1 MSRKLIAE
9 QPVLSDGR
17 DGRCSRANRLIQ
29 LVSERLIVGRVQ
41 IRRVR
46 INMAELIRICTKTI
60 GGLILLIV
68 LLIARVR
75 CRHRHLLVLAYL
87 ILIVLMMLLL
97 LLVLLLIQIRVSR
110 IPHGKQAVLRICIQY
125 SLLLLLLL
133 LLAAY
138 LLISGVRIRNRG
150 RTTRRRSMRLLSLRW
165 LTAVDFNVVATIA
178 QQTAV
183 VCLVLVL
190 IQPRLML
197 LLDSRGRAQLV
208 GLRKKAVAE

>member
-75 CRHRHLLVLAYL
+75 GRRLLVLADL

-97 LLVLLLIQIRVSR
+97 LLVLLLIQIRVSGR

>member
-75 CRHRHLLVLAYL
+75 GRRLLVLADL

>member
-1 MSRKLIAE
+1 
-9 QPVLSDGR
+9 
-17 DGRCSRANRLIQ
+17 
-29 LVSERLIVGRVQ
+29 
-41 IRRVR
+41 
-46 INMAELIRICTKTI
+46 MAELIRVCTKTI
-60 GGLILLIV
+60 CGLILLV

-75 CRHRHLLVLAYL
+75 GRHLLVLADL

-110 IPHGKQAVLRICIQY
+110 IPHGKQAVLRISIQY

-138 LLISGVRIRNRG
+138 LISAVSIRNRG
-150 RTTRRRSMRLLSLRW
+150 RTTRRRRRRCSMRLLSLRW

-197 LLDSRGRAQLV
+197 LLNSRGRAQLV
-208 GLRKKAVAE
+208 GLRKKGVAE